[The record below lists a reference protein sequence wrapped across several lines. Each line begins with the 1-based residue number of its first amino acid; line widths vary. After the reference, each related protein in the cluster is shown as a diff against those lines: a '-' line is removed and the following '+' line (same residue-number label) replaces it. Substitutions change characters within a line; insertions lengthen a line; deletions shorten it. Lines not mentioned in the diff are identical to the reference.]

1 MKDFASFYFH
11 YNSVTFRIIRIFIF
25 LFLLTPA
32 VFGLILRI
40 YPNIFIIPVSLFAMF
55 EIFFT
60 QKIVKLMP
68 TKEVSQDSED
78 LLDSFSLDALGIL
91 MAKKNSVSMVK
102 ELLRQNQIIFMA
114 YKMDIEPKDLQVI
127 EVNRDELIKKAFAIA
142 KQVNGKFV
150 TTMDLFAAYLIL
162 SESTTEFLFS
172 IKLKEADLINI
183 LLWTS
188 NAYPNEELFKNK
200 EFIFAGEGIAEDWV
214 YGWTLETQKYMID
227 LTRDFLKIKKEP
239 VLRHNEYQ
247 QIIEGLH
254 KNSSVLLVGDTGSG
268 KEAIVGKLAIESYM
282 GYLKGNLYHQRIF
295 ELMVDELMAGANTQ
309 GELEERL
316 SATLEELSHSGN
328 VIVYIP
334 EFQNILGSRVFN
346 LDISGVLI
354 PYLSSGKVKIIASV
368 NKEEFKKSVEPMKSL
383 MDSFAV
389 VEFNEP
395 TRDEVLLML
404 FDKSFEIEDKYNVFL
419 TYKAVLTAANYGQN
433 YAKDKVLPGSSVALL
448 EDSANSANLSGKT
461 ILEEQDVLGQIKK
474 VVRVDVGEPKRV
486 EKDLLLNLEAEL
498 HKKVIGQNYAIVAIS
513 EAIRRIRAGIN
524 NTEKPISFLF
534 MGPTGVG
541 KTQTAKALADIYFGN
556 SSRLIRFDMSEF
568 VGEDGI
574 KKLIGSSETG
584 DKGLLTEAVF
594 DNPYSLILLDEFE
607 KADQKILDLFLQVF
621 DEGRLTDAK
630 GKTVS
635 FVNTLIIAT
644 SNAGSEYI
652 RESVE
657 TGKAENKK
665 FKQALLEYLQTNSLF
680 KPELLNRFDDI
691 VVFTPLALNEVE
703 QIVKLML
710 TDFSKTLAEKE
721 IRISYSQ
728 DVITKIVNEG
738 FDKEFGARPLRRF
751 IQDNIED
758 LIARKLLSGEIN
770 RGSSLVLHLNSNGEI
785 EI

>member
-1 MKDFASFYFH
+1 MKDFANFYFH
-11 YNSVTFRIIRIFIF
+11 YNSPSFRIIRIFIF
-25 LFLLTPA
+25 LFLLIPA
-32 VFGLILRI
+32 LFGLILRI
-40 YPNIFIIPVSLFAMF
+40 YPNFFIIPVSIFAMF

-68 TKEVSQDSED
+68 LKEVNQNSENPI
-78 LLDSFSLDALGIL
+78 DSFSLNALSIL
-91 MAKKNSVSMVK
+91 MAKKNSVSLVK
-102 ELLRQNQIIFMA
+102 ELLKQGQIIFMV
-114 YKMDIEPKDLQVI
+114 YKMDIDPKDLQII
-127 EVNRDELIKKAFAIA
+127 EVNREELIKKAFEIA
-142 KQVNGKFV
+142 KRVNGKYV
-150 TTMDLFAAYLIL
+150 TTIDLFAAYLIL
-162 SESTTEFLFS
+162 SETTTEFLFS
-172 IKLKEADLINI
+172 IKLKEVDLINI

-188 NAYPNEELFKNK
+188 NAYPDEELSKNK

-239 VLRHNEYQ
+239 VLRHSEYQ
-247 QIIEGLH
+247 QIVEGLH

-354 PYLSSGKVKIIASV
+354 PYLSSGRVKIIASV
-368 NKEEFKKSVEPMKSL
+368 NKDEFKKSVEPMKSL

-389 VEFNEP
+389 VDFNEP

-404 FDKSFEIEDKYNVFL
+404 FDKSFEIENKYNIFL
-419 TYKAVLTAANYGQN
+419 SYKAVLTAANYGQN

-461 ILEEQDVLGQIKK
+461 ILEEQDVLEQIKK
-474 VVRVDVGEPKRV
+474 VVRVDVGEPKKV
-486 EKDLLLNLEAEL
+486 EKDLLLNLESEL

-513 EAIRRIRAGIN
+513 EAIRRIRAGLN
-524 NTEKPISFLF
+524 NGQKPISFLF
-534 MGPTGVG
+534 LGPTGVG

-574 KKLIGSSETG
+574 KKLIGSTDAQ

-607 KADQKILDLFLQVF
+607 KADKKILDLFLQVF
-621 DEGRLTDAK
+621 DEGRLTDAR

-635 FVNTLIIAT
+635 FVNCLIIAT

-657 TGKAENKK
+657 AGKAENKK

-691 VVFTPLALNEVE
+691 VVFTPLVLSEVE

-710 TDFSKTLAEKE
+710 TDFSKTLAEKD

-728 DVITKIVNEG
+728 DLITKIVKEG
-738 FDKEFGARPLRRF
+738 YDKEFGARPLRRF

-770 RGSSLVLHLNSNGEI
+770 RGSSLVLHLNSSGEI

>member
-1 MKDFASFYFH
+1 MKDFANFYFH

-25 LFLLTPA
+25 LFLLTPV
-32 VFGLILRI
+32 VFGLVLRI
-40 YPNIFIIPVSLFAMF
+40 YPNIFIIPFSLFLML
-55 EIFFT
+55 EVFFT
-60 QKIVKLMP
+60 QKVVKLLP
-68 TKEVSQDSED
+68 QKEVSENTGDF
-78 LLDSFSLDALGIL
+78 LDSFSLDALSIL
-91 MAKKNSVSMVK
+91 AANKNSSHFIK
-102 ELLRQNQIIFMA
+102 ELLNLNQVVFMV
-114 YKMDIEPKDLQVI
+114 YKMDTDPNEIQVLDF
-127 EVNRDELIKKAFAIA
+127 NREELVKKAFEIA
-142 KQVNGKFV
+142 KQVNGRYV
-150 TTMDLFAAYLIL
+150 TTMDLFAAYLLITEKT
-162 SESTTEFLFS
+162 SEFLFS
-172 IKLKEADLINI
+172 KKLKEADLINI

-188 NAYPNEELFKNK
+188 NAYPKEEMAKNR
-200 EFIFAGEGIAEDWV
+200 EFVFAGEGIAEDWV
-214 YGWTLETQKYMID
+214 YGWTLETQKYMTD

-239 VLRHNEYQ
+239 VLRQNEYQ
-247 QIIEGLH
+247 QIVEGLH

-334 EFQNILGSRVFN
+334 EFQNILGSKVFN

-354 PYLSSGKVKIIASV
+354 PYLSLGKVKIIASV
-368 NKEEFKKSVEPMKSL
+368 NREEFKKSVEPMKSL

-389 VEFNEP
+389 VEFKEP

-404 FDKSFEIEDKYNVFL
+404 FDKSFEVEDRYNVFL
-419 TYKAVLTAANYGQN
+419 SYKAVLTAANYGQN
-433 YAKDKVLPGSSVALL
+433 YAKDKVMPGSSVALL
-448 EDSANSANLSGKT
+448 EDSANSVNLVGKA
-461 ILEEQDVLGQIKK
+461 IVEEQDVLEQIKK
-474 VVRVDVGEPKRV
+474 VVRVDVGEPKKV
-486 EKDLLLNLEAEL
+486 EKDLLLNLESEL

-524 NTEKPISFLF
+524 NGEKPISFLF
-534 MGPTGVG
+534 LGPTGVG

-574 KKLIGSSETG
+574 KKLIGSTENQE
-584 DKGLLTEAVF
+584 KGLLTEAVF

-635 FVNTLIIAT
+635 FVNSIIIAT

-657 TGKAENKK
+657 AGKAENKK
-665 FKQALLEYLQTNSLF
+665 FKQTLLEYLQTNSLF

-691 VVFTPLALNEVE
+691 VVFTPLVLSEVE

-710 TDFSKTLAEKE
+710 ADFSKTLMEKDVKV
-721 IRISYSQ
+721 SYSQ
-728 DVITKIVNEG
+728 DVIAKIVNEG
-738 FDKEFGARPLRRF
+738 FDKEFGARPLKRF
-751 IQDNIED
+751 IQDNLED
-758 LIARKLLSGEIN
+758 LIARKLLSNEIN
-770 RGSSLVLHLNSNGEI
+770 RGSTLILHLNPSGEI